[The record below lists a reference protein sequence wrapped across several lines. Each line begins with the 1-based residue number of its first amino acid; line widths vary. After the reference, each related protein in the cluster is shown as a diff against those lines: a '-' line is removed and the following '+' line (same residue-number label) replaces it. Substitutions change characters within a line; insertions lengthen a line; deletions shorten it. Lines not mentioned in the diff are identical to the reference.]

1 MDVQIVVSADAFL
14 ARYMVSASEYLPMI
28 MAKAMDVI
36 MPAELFC

>member
-1 MDVQIVVSADAFL
+1 MDVQIVVSVDEFL
-14 ARYMVSASEYLPMI
+14 ARYKVSASEYLPMI